1 METGPSGRQEI
12 LNDIGGDLRRD
23 EEITAALA
31 HADIA
36 HGFARDAAAHEGAE
50 KIPVAGGISFK
61 KGGPQA
67 DQRGILIVETVLF
80 QIFRQVY
87 QHLPLRIP
95 IAAEGMEPRL
105 VTEKEPGHFQL
116 PGGEETGG
124 GGNIAADTGVDF
136 VPQLGKKETIL
147 RVVGDFFN
155 IASIHNI
162 TAYQYS
168 TSFLE
173 CK

>member
-1 METGPSGRQEI
+1 MEPGAAGGQEI

-31 HADIA
+31 HADVA
-36 HGFARDAAAHEGAE
+36 HGFPRDAAAHQRTQE
-50 KIPVAGGISFK
+50 IPVAGGVAFEERS
-61 KGGPQA
+61 PQA
-67 DQRGILIVETVLF
+67 DQRGILIVEAVLF
-80 QIFRQVY
+80 QIFGQVH
-87 QHLPLRIP
+87 QHLPFRVP
-95 IAAEGMEPRL
+95 IAAEGVQAGF
-105 VTEKEPGHFQL
+105 VTEEKPGHFQL

-124 GGNIAADTGVDF
+124 GGDVAADTGVYF
-136 VPQLGKKETIL
+136 VPQLGQEEPIL

-168 TSFLE
+168 TSFR
-173 CK
+173 